1 MSALSFPEDMQGP
14 ASPVLRMENLRCDF
28 LTAEGIVYAVNG
40 INLTIGRAEIHGL
53 VGESGCGKSVTSRA
67 IMGLLD
73 RKHSRVKGAVLFDG
87 KNLLDLSEGELRDIR
102 GKRISMVFQ
111 DPLNSL
117 SPLEMV
123 GKQIAEAISNH
134 YDLTREELARRTA
147 TLLERVGLHPGAAK
161 QYPFELSGGMQQRV
175 MIAQGIS
182 CEPDLLIADEPTTA
196 LDVTI
201 QAQVLDL
208 LKNLREELSLSVLLI
223 THNFAVVAETCD
235 RVSVM
240 YAGYIV
246 ETAAAG
252 EFIRNAAHPYS
263 KALIDCIPRSQGG
276 GTARQPL
283 PVIQGFPM
291 RHYDRPAGCPFAP
304 RCPRAEQACGEL
316 PRPRDLGGGHM
327 VLCHHPAGE
336 ALPLKNAPPPEG
348 AL

>member
-1 MSALSFPEDMQGP
+1 MISPFDPENAPDP
-14 ASPVLRMENLRCDF
+14 AAAVLRAEDLHCDF

-40 INLTIGRAEIHGL
+40 INLSIGRAEIHGL
-53 VGESGCGKSVTSRA
+53 VGESGCGKSISARA

-73 RKHSRVKGAVLFDG
+73 RKRSRVKGGVLFDG
-87 KNLLDLSEGELRDIR
+87 KNLLGLSERELREIR

-117 SPLEMV
+117 SPLETV

-134 YDLTREELARRTA
+134 YDLPKEELGRRTA
-147 TLLERVGLHPGAAK
+147 ELLERVGLHPGAAK

-182 CEPDLLIADEPTTA
+182 CEPELLIADEPTTA

-240 YAGYIV
+240 YAGHIV

-263 KALIDCIPRSQGG
+263 KALIDCIPRGRG
-276 GTARQPL
+276 KGAAREPL
-283 PVIQGFPM
+283 PVIRGFPA
-291 RHYDRPAGCPFAP
+291 RQYERPGGCPFAP
-304 RCPRAEQACGEL
+304 RCPRAENACGGL
-316 PRPRDLGGGHM
+316 PPLRDMGGGHL
-327 VLCHHPAGE
+327 VLCRRPIGSGPPSGGALPARGE
-336 ALPLKNAPPPEG
+336 A
-348 AL
+348 

>member
-1 MSALSFPEDMQGP
+1 MNDPFSPENTQDP
-14 ASPVLRMENLRCDF
+14 ASPVLRAEDLRCDF
-28 LTAEGIVYAVNG
+28 LTVEGIVYAVNG
-40 INLTIGRAEIHGL
+40 INLSIGRAEIHGL

-73 RKHSRVKGAVLFDG
+73 RKHSRVKGAVFFDG
-87 KNLLDLSEGELRDIR
+87 KNLLGLSERELREIR

-117 SPLEMV
+117 SPLETV
-123 GKQIAEAISNH
+123 GRQIAEAISNH
-134 YDLTREELARRTA
+134 YDLAKDELNKRTA
-147 TLLERVGLHPGAAK
+147 VLLERVGLHPGAAK

-208 LKNLREELSLSVLLI
+208 LKKLREELSLSVLLI

-246 ETAAAG
+246 ETATAG

-263 KALIDCIPRSQGG
+263 RALIDCIPRGQGG
-276 GTARQPL
+276 GAARQPL

-304 RCPRAEQACGEL
+304 RCPRAEKACGEL
-316 PRPRDLGGGHM
+316 PRPRDLGGGHL

-336 ALPLKNAPPPEG
+336 APAPEG
-348 AL
+348 IPSPKGAV